1 MDSKKNNQLD
11 DQQLGDETTTNMYTE
26 PGSAAKIDIATVITA
41 AAYNKKNKSKVSSAA
56 NIPFILDPT
65 SKRMQQWD
73 VLMMTLL
80 LYTATVTP
88 FEIAFIETDPDS
100 FLFFLNRLVDIC
112 FIGDMVF
119 NFLLAYQ
126 TDDGLWV
133 VDHRMI
139 ANRYMRGW
147 LGIDILSCIPY
158 SIISMAVESS
168 LGGDAAETVSQLKI
182 LRIVRLLRLAKLL
195 RVVRA
200 SRMLKRWETKLAL
213 SYAMMSLIKFAILVT
228 TLAHWIACALA
239 IVPQLEQSTT
249 HNGFADNWLTANG
262 LEGSDAGTQYLYA
275 GYWAIMTISTVGY
288 GDISLP
294 TPGEKVCGICAM
306 CVGGAAYA
314 YIVGAICG
322 IVASMDEATGMF
334 IYCLERNLR
343 VVWCFA
349 PVHAVLLL
357 PNAIIHWS
365 LFSVSLFCVSLFFC
379 AHVLFFVVL
388 VCYFSA
394 SFQTTMD
401 TLHSY
406 VKENKIPKE
415 LKTRLIEYF
424 YYQKEL
430 LRASHYTDLLELMTP
445 TLRGEVAV
453 LANG

>member
-11 DQQLGDETTTNMYTE
+11 DQQLGDETTNMYTE

-357 PNAIIHWS
+357 PNAIHS
-365 LFSVSLFCVSLFFC
+365 LVTFLCFTFLCFTFLCFTFLLCTCLVFCGSCLLFFSFFSNHDG
-379 AHVLFFVVL
+379 HV
-388 VCYFSA
+388 A
-394 SFQTTMD
+394 Q
-401 TLHSY
+401 
-406 VKENKIPKE
+406 
-415 LKTRLIEYF
+415 
-424 YYQKEL
+424 
-430 LRASHYTDLLELMTP
+430 LRQRKQNTQRTQDQID
-445 TLRGEVAV
+445 
-453 LANG
+453 

>member
-1 MDSKKNNQLD
+1 
-11 DQQLGDETTTNMYTE
+11 
-26 PGSAAKIDIATVITA
+26 
-41 AAYNKKNKSKVSSAA
+41 
-56 NIPFILDPT
+56 
-65 SKRMQQWD
+65 MQQWD
-73 VLMMTLL
+73 VLMMILL

-88 FEIAFIETDPDS
+88 FEIAFMETDPDS
-100 FLFFLNRLVDIC
+100 FLFFLNRIVDAC

-147 LGIDILSCIPY
+147 LCIDILSCIPY
-158 SIISMAVESS
+158 SIISMAVKSS

-239 IVPQLEQSTT
+239 IVPQLEQATT
-249 HNGFADNWLTANG
+249 HNGFDDNWLSANG

-306 CVGGAAYA
+306 CVGYV
-314 YIVGAICG
+314 YI
-322 IVASMDEATGMF
+322 
-334 IYCLERNLR
+334 
-343 VVWCFA
+343 
-349 PVHAVLLL
+349 H
-357 PNAIIHWS
+357 
-365 LFSVSLFCVSLFFC
+365 
-379 AHVLFFVVL
+379 
-388 VCYFSA
+388 
-394 SFQTTMD
+394 SFP
-401 TLHSY
+401 S
-406 VKENKIPKE
+406 
-415 LKTRLIEYF
+415 
-424 YYQKEL
+424 
-430 LRASHYTDLLELMTP
+430 
-445 TLRGEVAV
+445 
-453 LANG
+453 